1 MVISFTILDEEL
13 PEFKAILERGL
24 PFHEAKHSILE
35 AYLRRWI
42 KGDDE
47 RLRS

>member
-13 PEFKAILERGL
+13 AEFKEIIERGL
-24 PFHEAKHSILE
+24 PMKGMKHTILE

-42 KGDDE
+42 EREEDE
-47 RLRS
+47 RR